1 MKLQPPSPANVKPG
15 RGGQNGRGE
24 PGTIC
29 WLQQVKGIYHVAS
42 DKELPGK
49 TVSTGPVFS

>member
-15 RGGQNGRGE
+15 RGGQNGRDE

-49 TVSTGPVFS
+49 TVSTGPVFP